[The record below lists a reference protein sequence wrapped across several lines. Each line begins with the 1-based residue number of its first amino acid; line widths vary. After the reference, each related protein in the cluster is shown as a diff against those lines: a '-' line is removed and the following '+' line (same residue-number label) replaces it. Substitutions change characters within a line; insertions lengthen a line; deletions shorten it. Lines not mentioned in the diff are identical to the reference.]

1 MQIKSWISKQI
12 SFFFSLALYFHALQS
27 SYIANNTREKPR
39 YRIFL
44 PLYTKLKH
52 LLQQSVAHKI
62 NVEILKE
69 KYKNIP
75 VLLQQLRKSM
85 VKYSSY
91 KNLRNL
97 LLQLLSCKISYKIH
111 LKNLKH
117 LPPHSL
123 ACEVYRKQ
131 MK

>member
-1 MQIKSWISKQI
+1 MAIRMESHSREIRSENKSVHVNVATAIYCSY
-12 SFFFSLALYFHALQS
+12 FFLLICSCLNQ
-27 SYIANNTREKPR
+27 E
-39 YRIFL
+39 
-44 PLYTKLKH
+44 TKVLVV
-52 LLQQSVAHKI
+52 LQQSIAHKI
-62 NVEILKE
+62 YVEILKE

-85 VKYSSY
+85 IKYGSY